1 MYGLNESSGT
11 FWSSIMY
18 DSNDSGRYIDPNGT
32 SQLQEVYS
40 FSYRGNGNVGG
51 TGNASWHPNGI
62 YSAGYNWL
70 YGGMNAG
77 GGSATNFGDVRA
89 NIFYDNQN
97 TGYYLDPNSVSQ
109 LRYVMADDWF
119 RPQGCT
125 GVYWNSYGRGMWMPE
140 CEGNPYGNITTY
152 AGGRNGWQGWGIQSR
167 YTLMSTGGDNVG
179 MHDSAR
185 GWIWYMSGAE
195 LNMYWAGNRRAVTT
209 SWGTYFDGY
218 TEAGGSVRGPIF
230 YDNQDTGYYLD
241 PHNTDQQGLR
251 IRGGTLHGPNWWW
264 GAYLRVG
271 TNNYVD
277 SWATIFTSNGNL
289 HIDARAGYP
298 LYLNWHTGNDTLLT
312 GAIQAR
318 IYYDIDNTG
327 YYFGSG
333 GSADS
338 RLGYVNCNGGF
349 SQPNN
354 QFQFVTDRASRAGD
368 TNTANLQACANSNLS
383 AFFSWHKYGV
393 FATNMGL
400 DNDNV
405 IRIGGW
411 SMSANRW
418 QLDPSGNMYA
428 AGNVVAYSSDERLK
442 ENITTIGDA
451 LGMLKRLRGVY
462 FDWKPI
468 VDELGFYPED
478 RHDIG
483 VIAQEV
489 EKVIPQAIKPAPFD
503 ALADGKSISGQNYKT
518 VQLEK
523 IVPVLIQSVKEQ
535 QVIIESQSKEI
546 AELKEIVGKILKLHN
561 Q

>member
-241 PHNTDQQGLR
+241 PHNTDDQGLR

-271 TNNYVD
+271 TNSRVD
-277 SWATIFTSNGNL
+277 GWASMFTSNGNL
-289 HIDARAGYP
+289 HIDSRNGYP
-298 LYLNWHTGNDTLLT
+298 MYLNWHNGNVVLVENSIE
-312 GAIQAR
+312 AQIF
-318 IYYDIDNTG
+318 YDRNDTG
-327 YYFGSG
+327 YYFGGSSG
-333 GSADS
+333 DG
-338 RLGYVNCNGGF
+338 RFRYTNTNGGF
-349 SQPNN
+349 SQSNN
-354 QFQFVTDRASRAGD
+354 QFQFNVNRGYYMND
-368 TNTANLQACANSNLS
+368 TANLQAYSEGNNS
-383 AFFSWHKYGV
+383 AFLSWHKTGV

-400 DNDNV
+400 DGDNW

-411 SMSANRW
+411 SMSNNRW
-418 QLDPSGNMYA
+418 QLNASGDMYA

-442 ENITTIGDA
+442 ENITTIPNA
-451 LGMLKRLRGVY
+451 LSMLKELRGVY
-462 FDWKPI
+462 FDWKEM
-468 VDELGFYPED
+468 VDSLGFNPID

-503 ALADGKSISGQNYKT
+503 ALGDGKSISGEHYKT

-535 QVIIESQSKEI
+535 QEIIEKQNKEI
-546 AELKEIVGKILKLHN
+546 EELKTIVYKILNKN
-561 Q
+561 

>member
-1 MYGLNESSGT
+1 
-11 FWSSIMY
+11 
-18 DSNDSGRYIDPNGT
+18 
-32 SQLQEVYS
+32 
-40 FSYRGNGNVGG
+40 
-51 TGNASWHPNGI
+51 
-62 YSAGYNWL
+62 
-70 YGGMNAG
+70 
-77 GGSATNFGDVRA
+77 
-89 NIFYDNQN
+89 
-97 TGYYLDPNSVSQ
+97 
-109 LRYVMADDWF
+109 
-119 RPQGCT
+119 
-125 GVYWNSYGRGMWMPE
+125 MPE

-152 AGGRNGWQGWGIQSR
+152 GGGRNGWQGWGIQSR
-167 YTLMSTGGDNVG
+167 YTFMSTGGDNVG
-179 MHDSAR
+179 VHDSAR

-195 LNMYWAGNRRAVTT
+195 LNLYWAGSRRAVTT

-241 PHNTDQQGLR
+241 PHNTDNQGLR

-271 TNNYVD
+271 ANNHIGD
-277 SWATIFTSNGNL
+277 WAQIFTSNGNL
-289 HIDARAGYP
+289 HVDARPGYP
-298 LYLNWHTGNDTLLT
+298 MYLNWHTGNDILVN
-312 GAIQAR
+312 GAIQAN
-318 IYYDIDNTG
+318 IYYDRDNTG

-333 GSADS
+333 AGDS
-338 RLGYVNCNGGF
+338 RIGYANCNGGF
-349 SQPNN
+349 SQSNY
-354 QFQFVTDRASRAGD
+354 QFMFNVNRGYYCGS
-368 TNTANLQACANSNLS
+368 TNTANLQAYSEGNNS
-383 AFFSWHKYGV
+383 AFFSWHKTGV
-393 FATNMGL
+393 YATNMGL
-400 DNDNV
+400 DGDNV

-442 ENITTIGDA
+442 ENITTISDA
-451 LGMLKRLRGVY
+451 LEMLKRLRGVY
-462 FDWKPI
+462 FDWKEI

-503 ALADGKSISGQNYKT
+503 ALANGKSISGQNYKT